1 MIPGTSS
8 NDNTNWKVAA
18 GYAIY
23 AVVFFDAGTMSGGL
37 GWGDEIMNQ
46 KIGYFS
52 TNRDLPAKGGQTTV
66 IPPVSF
72 REALLRGQAPDEG
85 LYVPNRIPRLSLKDI
100 ESLRDESYTKAA
112 ELVVGAFLEEE
123 IPRPELTKIIASA
136 YNFKVPLEK
145 IWGRKYILRL
155 DQGPTASFKDF
166 AARLMARL
174 MAYFRPPAGVLNIM
188 VATSGDTG
196 SAVGDAYRG
205 VEGTRVLILYPRN
218 EVSERQ
224 KRQLDSIGENVQSI
238 SVAGKFDDCQNLVK
252 QAFTDPDLSHFN
264 FTSANSINFGR
275 ILPQIIYYVWTYA
288 QLAREGEEIVFSVP
302 SGNFGNALG
311 CEYARRMGLPVKKLV
326 MPTNENDEFPR
337 YLQTGRYEKLE
348 PSRDCLSNAMNV
360 GHPSNLARFF
370 HLYGGTIDRRGVV
383 HRYGNREEMKRNIFS
398 VSISD
403 QETMETIRRIHADYG
418 VLLEPHGAVGWRGL
432 ELYLACEGDFPL
444 CVSLETAHPAK
455 FPAAIEQTLGFSPD
469 LPESMKDIDN
479 KSGDALE
486 LLNDYGEFKKL
497 LRRELGT

>member
-1 MIPGTSS
+1 
-8 NDNTNWKVAA
+8 
-18 GYAIY
+18 
-23 AVVFFDAGTMSGGL
+23 
-37 GWGDEIMNQ
+37 MN
-46 KIGYFS
+46 KRIGYFS
-52 TNRDLPAKGGQTTV
+52 TNHDLRARGGQTSPV
-66 IPPVSF
+66 SLVSF
-72 REALLRGQAPDEG
+72 REALLQGQAPDEG
-85 LYVPNRIPRLSLKDI
+85 LYLPDRIPQLVLKDI
-100 ESLRDESYTKAA
+100 EALRGGSYTKAA
-112 ELVVGAFLEEE
+112 ELVAGAFLEEE
-123 IPRPELTKIIASA
+123 IPRSELAAIISSA
-136 YNFKVPLEK
+136 YNFVVPLERV
-145 IWGRKYILRL
+145 WGRKYILRL

-174 MAYFRPPAGVLNIM
+174 MAYFRPPGGVLNIL

-205 VEGTRVLILYPRN
+205 VDGIRVLILYPCS

-224 KRQLDSIGENVQSI
+224 KRQLNSIGENVQAV

-252 QAFTDPDLSHFN
+252 QAFADPDLSHFH

-275 ILPQIIYYVWTYA
+275 ILPQIIYYVWAYG
-288 QLAREGEEIVFSVP
+288 QLAQGGEEIVFSVP

-311 CEYARRMGLPVKKLV
+311 CEYARRMGLPVRKLV

-337 YLQTGRYEKLE
+337 YLQTGRYEKVE

-370 HLYGGTIDRRGVV
+370 HLYGGVVDRQGRV
-383 HRYGNREEMKRNIFS
+383 HQYGNLAEMKRHIFS

-403 QETMETIRRIHADYG
+403 QETLETIRRVYSDYG

-455 FPAAIEQTLGFSPD
+455 FPAAIEKTLGFSPD
-469 LPESMKDIDN
+469 LPDSMKDIDQ
-479 KSGDALE
+479 KTGGALE
-486 LLNDYGEFKKL
+486 LANDYREFKKL
-497 LRRELGT
+497 LIREIGSSPKGEKVQCCTSA